1 MAFQWCLMS
10 SGEQRRKPKSIYL
23 TCQNDHSMIPRPWE
37 ASQLVFGRVWTCL
50 VLLVSHYNIIE
61 YYVIFI
67 YLFDVILCYLMLF
80 VGGVLPR
87 LPVPTNSL
95 RASMAGHSV
104 RLLVPLSYPLPG
116 CTRMEPDPVGLAH
129 CVRWSYWVELRF
141 SPHLASLRN
150 GCDGLMVSLL
160 PTAFEWIWV
169 AWFTAE
175 RCWKLLTVWNWRD
188 SRCETCENVLPNEFS
203 QTAGGVCELLRERG
217 QLLRDKQH
225 YGMFQIIMYF
235 YIYI

>member
-1 MAFQWCLMS
+1 M
-10 SGEQRRKPKSIYL
+10 
-23 TCQNDHSMIPRPWE
+23 
-37 ASQLVFGRVWTCL
+37 VFGRVWTCL

-80 VGGVLPR
+80 AGGVLPR

-129 CVRWSYWVELRF
+129 CVR
-141 SPHLASLRN
+141 
-150 GCDGLMVSLL
+150 
-160 PTAFEWIWV
+160 
-169 AWFTAE
+169 
-175 RCWKLLTVWNWRD
+175 
-188 SRCETCENVLPNEFS
+188 
-203 QTAGGVCELLRERG
+203 
-217 QLLRDKQH
+217 
-225 YGMFQIIMYF
+225 
-235 YIYI
+235 

>member
-1 MAFQWCLMS
+1 
-10 SGEQRRKPKSIYL
+10 
-23 TCQNDHSMIPRPWE
+23 
-37 ASQLVFGRVWTCL
+37 
-50 VLLVSHYNIIE
+50 
-61 YYVIFI
+61 
-67 YLFDVILCYLMLF
+67 MLF

-116 CTRMEPDPVGLAH
+116 CTRMDSDPVGLAH
-129 CVRWSYWVELRF
+129 WVRWSYWVELRF
-141 SPHLASLRN
+141 SLHLASLRN

-225 YGMFQIIMYF
+225 YGMFQIIMYIYNII
-235 YIYI
+235 YIYIIYIYMSHGQNGWRPL

>member
-1 MAFQWCLMS
+1 
-10 SGEQRRKPKSIYL
+10 
-23 TCQNDHSMIPRPWE
+23 
-37 ASQLVFGRVWTCL
+37 
-50 VLLVSHYNIIE
+50 
-61 YYVIFI
+61 
-67 YLFDVILCYLMLF
+67 MLF

-104 RLLVPLSYPLPG
+104 RLLVPLSYPLPR
-116 CTRMEPDPVGLAH
+116 CTWMEPDPVGLAH
-129 CVRWSYWVELRF
+129 WVRWSYWVELRF

-225 YGMFQIIMYF
+225 YGMFQIIMY
-235 YIYI
+235 IWARSPDPHTPPSPPMVSPPHS